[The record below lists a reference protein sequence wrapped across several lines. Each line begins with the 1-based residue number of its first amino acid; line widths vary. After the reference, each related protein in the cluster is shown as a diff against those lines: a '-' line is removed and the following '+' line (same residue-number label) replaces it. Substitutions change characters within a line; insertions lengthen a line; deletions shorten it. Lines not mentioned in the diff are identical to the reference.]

1 MADIKKNERFVP
13 TKNYVI
19 AVFIVVAM
27 ILLTWYAFEWY
38 NVYKENKVS
47 ISYLMKNKILSKE
60 INDLNEV
67 NDVFSEAPD
76 SYFIYVSYTGDENI
90 YEMEK
95 DLSDLIIEYKLEDSM
110 YFLNVTSI
118 KDEKDYL
125 DKVNKALS
133 LKGDSK
139 IKQVPTILYFKDG
152 TVTTSGT
159 IKKEDNNLIDAGDFQ
174 KLLDV
179 NNISK
184 E

>member
-60 INDLNEV
+60 INDLDEV

-95 DLSDLIIEYKLEDSM
+95 DLKGNLIP
-110 YFLNVTSI
+110 V
-118 KDEKDYL
+118 
-125 DKVNKALS
+125 S
-133 LKGDSK
+133 LK
-139 IKQVPTILYFKDG
+139 KDG
-152 TVTTSGT
+152 TFTANSSV
-159 IKKEDNNLIDAGDFQ
+159 
-174 KLLDV
+174 
-179 NNISK
+179 ISK
-184 E
+184 EQFDLVYQTMR